1 VIGGDS
7 GIDFESVLSWQP
19 QTKVY
24 ATPFFD
30 DSRLTIYELFEPM
43 NKVGFISLGCPKNLV
58 DSEVMMGQLKANG
71 YELTADASE
80 ADTVVVNTCG
90 FIDSAKKES
99 IEAILEAAQLKTN
112 GKAKRLVVAGC
123 LVERYRDELKASM
136 PEVDAFIGTSQI
148 NDILAVCDPQTNTRS
163 LPIITVGNQ
172 SATYLYDESTP
183 RVLATPSHYAFI
195 KIAEGCDR
203 PCAFCFIPQMRGHFR
218 SRRFGS
224 IVAEAHQLAE
234 EGVKELILVA
244 QDSSRYG
251 EDLGKQ
257 DALAHLLRELSHTE
271 GIEWVRVMYT
281 YPTHISD
288 AFLDVLAEEAKAVK
302 YLDMPLQHASQNVL
316 KLMKRGGNRASL
328 EKLIKRVR
336 ERVPGIAVRTTFIA
350 GFPGET
356 DGDFEELLAF
366 VKNVEFDRVG
376 VFTYSDEE
384 GTPAFELPNK
394 VDPKI
399 AKQRRI
405 RLMKAQSRISRKRNK
420 AKVGEVLRV
429 IFEGESNESDLLWQ
443 GRIETQ
449 APDIDGCVLINDV
462 PEGFIPLPGEMVNV
476 LITEAQEYDL
486 VGKIVSCQ

>member
-1 VIGGDS
+1 MKKI
-7 GIDFESVLSWQP
+7 
-19 QTKVY
+19 
-24 ATPFFD
+24 
-30 DSRLTIYELFEPM
+30 
-43 NKVGFISLGCPKNLV
+43 GFISLGCPKNLV

-71 YELTADASE
+71 YQITANAEE

-99 IEAILEAAQLKTN
+99 IDTILEAAQLKVT

-123 LVERYRDELKASM
+123 LVERYRDELKAAM

-148 NDILAVCDPQTNTRS
+148 NDILSVCDPKTNTRS
-163 LPIITVGNQ
+163 LPVVPLGNQ
-172 SATYLYDESTP
+172 TSTYLYDESTP
-183 RVLATPSHYAFI
+183 RILATPSHYAFV

-251 EDLGKQ
+251 EDLGKL
-257 DALAHLLRELSHTE
+257 DALPGLIRELAKTD

-288 AFLDVLAEEAKAVK
+288 GFLDAIADEPKAVN

-316 KLMKRGGNRASL
+316 KLMKRGGNRKSL
-328 EKLIKRVR
+328 ERLIERVRKRV
-336 ERVPGIAVRTTFIA
+336 PNIAVRTTFIT

-356 DGDFEELLAF
+356 EADFEELMTF
-366 VKNVEFDRVG
+366 IKNVEFDRVG

-394 VDPKI
+394 VPHRT
-399 AKQRRI
+399 AARR
-405 RLMKAQSRISRKRNK
+405 RTSLMKVQSRISKRRNK
-420 AKVGEVLRV
+420 ARVGDVVRVL
-429 IFEGESNESDLLWQ
+429 FEGESKETELLWQ

-462 PEGFIPLPGEMVNV
+462 PDGLLPAEGDFVNV
-476 LITEAQEYDL
+476 EITEAHEYDL
-486 VGKIVSCQ
+486 IGRICG

>member
-1 VIGGDS
+1 M
-7 GIDFESVLSWQP
+7 
-19 QTKVY
+19 K
-24 ATPFFD
+24 
-30 DSRLTIYELFEPM
+30 
-43 NKVGFISLGCPKNLV
+43 KVGFVSLGCPKNLV

-71 YELTADASE
+71 YELTADASD

-90 FIDSAKKES
+90 FIESAKQES
-99 IEAILEAAQLKTN
+99 IDAILEAARLKTE
-112 GKAKRLVVAGC
+112 GKAQRLIVAGC
-123 LVERYRDELKASM
+123 LVERYRDELKAEM

-148 NDILAVCDPQTNTRS
+148 NDILAVCDPNVNTRS
-163 LPIITVGNQ
+163 LPVIPLGNQ

-251 EDLGKQ
+251 EDLGKD
-257 DALAHLLRELSHTE
+257 DALAHLLRELAHTN

-288 AFLDVLAEEAKAVK
+288 GFLDVIAEEPKAVK

-316 KLMKRGGNRASL
+316 KLMKRGGNRQSL
-328 EKLIKRVR
+328 ERLIKRVR
-336 ERVPGIAVRTTFIA
+336 ARVPDIAVRTTFIT

-356 DGDFEELLAF
+356 DADFEELLTF
-366 VKNVEFDRVG
+366 IRNVEFDRVG

-384 GTPAFELPNK
+384 GTAAYDLPNK
-394 VDPKI
+394 VDPRI
-399 AKQRRI
+399 AKQRRA
-405 RLMKAQSRISRKRNK
+405 RLMKEQAKLAKRKHK
-420 AKVGEVLRV
+420 AMIGKEVRV
-429 IFEGESNESDLLWQ
+429 IFEGESTETELLWQ
-443 GRIETQ
+443 GRMETQ

-462 PEGFIPLPGEMVNV
+462 PEGFTPVEGQMVNV
-476 LITEAQEYDL
+476 LITEAQQYDL
-486 VGKIVSCQ
+486 VGRIVE

>member
-1 VIGGDS
+1 
-7 GIDFESVLSWQP
+7 
-19 QTKVY
+19 
-24 ATPFFD
+24 
-30 DSRLTIYELFEPM
+30 
-43 NKVGFISLGCPKNLV
+43 
-58 DSEVMMGQLKANG
+58 MGQLQQSG
-71 YELTADASE
+71 YQITADAEE
-80 ADTVVVNTCG
+80 ADTLVVNTCG

-112 GKAKRLVVAGC
+112 GKATRLIVAGC
-123 LVERYRDELKASM
+123 LVERYRDELKAEM

-148 NDILAVCDPQTNTRS
+148 NEILTVCDPGTNTRS
-163 LPIITVGNQ
+163 LPVIPLGKQ

-251 EDLGKQ
+251 EDLDKP

-288 AFLDVLAEEAKAVK
+288 GFLDVLAQEPKAVK
-302 YLDMPLQHASQNVL
+302 YLDIPLQHASQNVL

-328 EKLIKRVR
+328 ERLIERVR
-336 ERVPGIAVRTTFIA
+336 ARVPGIGVRTTFIT

-356 DGDFEELLAF
+356 EADFQELLEF

-384 GTPAFELPNK
+384 GTPAFALPNK
-394 VDPKI
+394 VDPRI
-399 AKQRRI
+399 AKRR
-405 RLMKAQSRISRKRNK
+405 RDQLMKEQAKISRRRNK
-420 AKVGEVLRV
+420 GRVGETVRV
-429 IFEGESNESDLLWQ
+429 IFEGEANESDLLWQ
-443 GRIETQ
+443 GRMETQ
-449 APDIDGCVLINDV
+449 APDIDGCVLINDA
-462 PEGFIPLPGEMVNV
+462 PEGLWPQPGELVNV
-476 LITEAQEYDL
+476 LIEEGHEYDL
-486 VGKIVSCQ
+486 VGRIVA

>member
-1 VIGGDS
+1 MIK
-7 GIDFESVLSWQP
+7 I
-19 QTKVY
+19 
-24 ATPFFD
+24 
-30 DSRLTIYELFEPM
+30 
-43 NKVGFISLGCPKNLV
+43 GFISLGCPKNLV
-58 DSEVMMGQLKANG
+58 DSEVMMGQLKQNG
-71 YELTADASE
+71 YEITADATE

-90 FIDSAKKES
+90 FIESAKRES
-99 IEAILEAAQLKTN
+99 IDAILEAARLKMG
-112 GKAKRLVVAGC
+112 GKATRLVVAGC
-123 LVERYRDELKASM
+123 LVERYRDELKAEM

-148 NDILAVCDPQTNTRS
+148 NDILAICDPNTNTQS
-163 LPIITVGNQ
+163 LPVIPLGNQ

-224 IVAEAHQLAE
+224 IIAEAQQLAE

-257 DALAHLLRELSHTE
+257 DALAHLLRELSHAD

-288 AFLDVLAEEAKAVK
+288 GFLDVLAEEPKAVK
-302 YLDMPLQHASQNVL
+302 YLDIPLQHASQNVL

-328 EKLIKRVR
+328 ERLIERVR

-356 DGDFEELLAF
+356 DADFEELLAF
-366 VKNVEFDRVG
+366 VKHVEFDRVG

-384 GTPAFELPNK
+384 GTPAYDLPNK
-394 VDPKI
+394 VEPKV
-399 AKQRRI
+399 AKQRRA
-405 RLMKAQSRISRKRNK
+405 RLMKEQAKISRRKNK
-420 AKVGEVLRV
+420 ARVGETVSVL
-429 IFEGESNESDLLWQ
+429 FEGESKESELLWQ
-443 GRIETQ
+443 GRLETQ
-449 APDIDGCVLINDV
+449 APDIDGCVLISDA
-462 PEGFIPLPGEMVNV
+462 PEGFTPQAGDFVNV
-476 LITEAQEYDL
+476 LITEGQEYDL
-486 VGKIVSCQ
+486 IGSIV

>member
-1 VIGGDS
+1 
-7 GIDFESVLSWQP
+7 
-19 QTKVY
+19 
-24 ATPFFD
+24 
-30 DSRLTIYELFEPM
+30 
-43 NKVGFISLGCPKNLV
+43 
-58 DSEVMMGQLKANG
+58 MGQLKHSGYQITANA
-71 YELTADASE
+71 EE

-99 IEAILEAAQLKTN
+99 IDAILEAARLKTE
-112 GKAKRLVVAGC
+112 GKATRLVVAGC
-123 LVERYRDELKASM
+123 LVERYRDELKAEM

-148 NDILAVCDPQTNTRS
+148 TEILSVCDPQTNTRS
-163 LPIITVGNQ
+163 LPVIPLGNQ

-183 RVLATPSHYAFI
+183 RVLATPGHYAFI

-251 EDLGKQ
+251 EDLDKP
-257 DALAHLLRELSHTE
+257 DALAHLLRELSHTD

-288 AFLDVLAEEAKAVK
+288 GFLDVLAEEPKAVK

-328 EKLIKRVR
+328 ERLIQRVR
-336 ERVPGIAVRTTFIA
+336 DRVPGIAVRTTFIT

-356 DGDFEELLAF
+356 EEDFEELLKF

-384 GTPAFELPNK
+384 GTPAFNLPDK

-399 AKQRRI
+399 AKQRRD
-405 RLMKAQSRISRKRNK
+405 RLMKAQSKIARRKHDAMIGQTVR
-420 AKVGEVLRV
+420 VL
-429 IFEGESNESDLLWQ
+429 FEGESNESELLWQ
-443 GRIETQ
+443 GRMETQ

-462 PEGFIPLPGEMVNV
+462 PEGFNPNAGEIVNV
-476 LITEAQEYDL
+476 LITEALDYDIL
-486 VGKIVSCQ
+486 GRVVE

>member
-1 VIGGDS
+1 MKKI
-7 GIDFESVLSWQP
+7 
-19 QTKVY
+19 
-24 ATPFFD
+24 
-30 DSRLTIYELFEPM
+30 
-43 NKVGFISLGCPKNLV
+43 GFISLGCPKNLV
-58 DSEVMMGQLKANG
+58 DSEVMMGQLQQNG
-71 YELTADASE
+71 YQITADAQE

-90 FIDSAKKES
+90 FIDSAKQES
-99 IEAILEAAQLKTN
+99 IEAILEAARLKTD
-112 GKAKRLVVAGC
+112 GKATRLIVAGC
-123 LVERYRDELKASM
+123 LVERYRDELKAEM

-148 NDILAVCDPQTNTRS
+148 KDILRVCDPKTNTRS
-163 LPIITVGNQ
+163 LPIIPLGNQ

-251 EDLGKQ
+251 EDLGKP
-257 DALAHLLRELSHTE
+257 DALAHLLRELSHTD

-288 AFLDVLAEEAKAVK
+288 GFLDALAEEPKAVK
-302 YLDMPLQHASQNVL
+302 YLDMPLQHVSQNVL

-328 EKLIKRVR
+328 ERLIERVR
-336 ERVPGIAVRTTFIA
+336 RRVPGIAVRTTFIT

-356 DGDFEELLAF
+356 DEDFTELLAF
-366 VKNVEFDRVG
+366 VRNIEFDRVG

-384 GTPAFELPNK
+384 GTPAFDLPNK

-399 AKQRRI
+399 ARRRRD
-405 RLMKAQSRISRKRNK
+405 RLMKEQSKISRRRNQ
-420 AKVGEVLRV
+420 ARIGEAVRVL
-429 IFEGESNESDLLWQ
+429 FEGESSESELLWQ
-443 GRIETQ
+443 GRMETQ
-449 APDIDGCVLINDV
+449 APDIDGCVLINDA
-462 PEGFIPLPGEMVNV
+462 PEGLIPQPGEFVKV
-476 LITEAQEYDL
+476 LIEAAQEYDL
-486 VGKIVSCQ
+486 VGRIVW